1 MAIILK
7 KVIKAVRESSKY
19 NPDVQV
25 PPVCILW
32 PDKDR
37 QWEAV
42 IQRLQNELP
51 ELFVLGN
58 YQPDK
63 QIGPA
68 IWLRCVLAGKALFKE
83 KTSHPDEVSE
93 KIEEFISTETIPIFY
108 LPGVSRQDLR
118 AVEISPD
125 YLKPLAELQYRGVI
139 WSQINAKDWTIF
151 AFFKYNW
158 GL

>member
-1 MAIILK
+1 MATILK

-51 ELFVLGN
+51 ELFVLGDYDPN
-58 YQPDK
+58 K
-63 QIGPA
+63 QICPA
-68 IWLRCVLAGKALFKE
+68 I
-83 KTSHPDEVSE
+83 
-93 KIEEFISTETIPIFY
+93 
-108 LPGVSRQDLR
+108 
-118 AVEISPD
+118 
-125 YLKPLAELQYRGVI
+125 
-139 WSQINAKDWTIF
+139 
-151 AFFKYNW
+151 
-158 GL
+158 